1 MTKFIA
7 LLGIVDIPIM
17 LPKFILKINLKKSG
31 KNLFIFCFEYKH
43 ILSKLKPIIMADT
56 ANTIAA
62 DTKTRVELVSTLAQ
76 NNTQAATPIVVGAST
91 NTPAK
96 PSTNSGSGLP
106 TVSSTSPATAT
117 PATAPSTPLVTTTSD
132 TFAST
137 PIPNA
142 LDAAFTRNDN
152 ISALNGGSES
162 IRPLFTNA
170 QQTNSTVSEIRTTSM
185 LVDAN
190 AKKVYVEARIPKEQV
205 DRMIIRNP
213 TSGQLEFKGNT
224 YAFNNLPAGTI
235 SYNPNKPEN
244 QPAISMNADGSASVK
259 YVYDIN
265 DATKLAGYL
274 EAKFTSVQTG
284 VNEPATTSAT
294 PVAKPFTG
302 TVTTTGSVRLDFG
315 GNEGP
320 KLTGTLI
327 TSDTNGNSTTFGGAI
342 TATTTPRTVT
352 ASNIAGIGMVNVAT
366 RASLADTS
374 QSPNMQPG
382 TSTDGGTIQNQRTI
396 KP

>member
-1 MTKFIA
+1 
-7 LLGIVDIPIM
+7 
-17 LPKFILKINLKKSG
+17 
-31 KNLFIFCFEYKH
+31 
-43 ILSKLKPIIMADT
+43 
-56 ANTIAA
+56 
-62 DTKTRVELVSTLAQ
+62 
-76 NNTQAATPIVVGAST
+76 
-91 NTPAK
+91 
-96 PSTNSGSGLP
+96 
-106 TVSSTSPATAT
+106 
-117 PATAPSTPLVTTTSD
+117 
-132 TFAST
+132 
-137 PIPNA
+137 
-142 LDAAFTRNDN
+142 
-152 ISALNGGSES
+152 
-162 IRPLFTNA
+162 LFTNA

>member
-1 MTKFIA
+1 M
-7 LLGIVDIPIM
+7 V
-17 LPKFILKINLKKSG
+17 KIYRFSVIEVY
-31 KNLFIFCFEYKH
+31 IFF
-43 ILSKLKPIIMADT
+43 SKLKTIIMAETVNRISTDT
-56 ANTIAA
+56 QTN
-62 DTKTRVELVSTLAQ
+62 VEPQ
-76 NNTQAATPIVVGAST
+76 NNKQAATTTVVNTST
-91 NTPAK
+91 NTPNK
-96 PSTNSGSGLP
+96 PTTTTGSSVP
-106 TVSSTSPATAT
+106 AASSTTPPAVNT
-117 PATAPSTPLVTTTSD
+117 PAAQSTAPVTTTSD
-132 TFAST
+132 TFANT

-142 LDAAFTRNDN
+142 LDAAFTKNDN

-162 IRPLFTNA
+162 IKPLLTNA

-190 AKKVYVEARIPKEQV
+190 ANKIYVEAKIPKEQV

-235 SYNPNKPEN
+235 SYNPNRPEN
-244 QPAISMNADGSASVK
+244 QPAISMNPDGSASVK

-265 DATKLAGYL
+265 NSTKLAGYL

-284 VNEPATTSAT
+284 VNDAATPAATTPAARAFS
-294 PVAKPFTG
+294 G

-315 GNEGP
+315 GTEGT
-320 KLTGTLI
+320 KLTGTLV
-327 TSDTNGNSTTFGGAI
+327 TSDTSGNSTTFGGAV

-374 QSPNMQPG
+374 QSPNAQAG
-382 TSTDGGTIQNQRTI
+382 ILNDASTTQNQRTI
-396 KP
+396 RP